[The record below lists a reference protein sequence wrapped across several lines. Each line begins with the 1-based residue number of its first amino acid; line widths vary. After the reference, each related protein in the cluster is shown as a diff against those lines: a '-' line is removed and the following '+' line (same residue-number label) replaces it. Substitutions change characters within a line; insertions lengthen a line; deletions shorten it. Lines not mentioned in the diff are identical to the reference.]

1 MSSITRRSL
10 MGMLGAAGAATLIPT
25 APAQAQAQPRPRPGA
40 IPFFGVHQA
49 GIAEPPQ
56 ANLCFASIRANV
68 DTRAGLRGLLAD
80 WTDAAAAMTR
90 GLPIGRATTGRD
102 AVPVDTGEAL
112 DLPPAALTVT
122 FGFGTTL
129 FRDSGGQDRF
139 GIASQQPATLVPIPA
154 FPGDALDP
162 RTVGGDLCIQA
173 CADDPQVALH
183 AVRDLLRIAGDRVA
197 VAWTQTG
204 FNRAAA
210 LAPVPTTPRNLFG
223 FRDGTNNIG
232 SPAELEEFVWSRPS
246 DAPWLVGGTT
256 LVVRRIRMLLDPW
269 DAETLRAQ
277 EETFGRRKGD
287 GAPLSGGSEHTAP
300 DFAAMD
306 SQGRAH
312 IPTDSHMALAHPSR
326 NAGARILRRAFNYA
340 DPDDADGTP
349 DVGLFFMSYQRDLAR
364 QYIPMQ
370 QRLAES
376 DRLNEY
382 IRHTASAA
390 FAIPPGVRG
399 PGDIIGGTLLG

>member
-1 MSSITRRSL
+1 MTTLTRRSL
-10 MGMLGAAGAATLIPT
+10 MGMLGAAGAATLIPS
-25 APAQAQAQPRPRPGA
+25 APAQAQPRPGA
-40 IPFFGVHQA
+40 IPFFGPHQA

-56 ANLCFASIRANV
+56 ANLHFAAVRTTI
-68 DTRAGLRGLLAD
+68 DTRSALHDLLGD

-90 GLPIGRATTGRD
+90 GRPVGRATTGPES
-102 AVPVDTGEAL
+102 VPVDSGEAL
-112 DLPPAALTVT
+112 DLPAAALTIT
-122 FGFGTTL
+122 FGFGSTL
-129 FRDSGGQDRF
+129 FRDAHGRDRF
-139 GIASQQPATLVPIPA
+139 GIADRQPRTLVPIPA

-173 CADDPQVALH
+173 CADDPQIAMH
-183 AVRDLLRIAGDRVA
+183 AVRNLLSIAGDRA
-197 VAWTQTG
+197 SIAWTQHG

-232 SPAELEEFVWSRPS
+232 STQDLDSYVWARPE
-246 DAPWLVGGTT
+246 DGPGMAGGTT
-256 LVVRRIRMLLDPW
+256 LVVRRIRMLLGPW

-277 EETFGRRKGD
+277 EEVFGRSKGE
-287 GAPLSGGSEHTAP
+287 GAPLSGGSEQTAP
-300 DFAAMD
+300 DFTATD
-306 SQGRAH
+306 EQGRPR
-312 IPTDSHMALAHPSR
+312 IPVDSHMALAHPSR
-326 NAGARILRRAFNYA
+326 NDGARILRRAFNYA

-349 DVGLFFMSYQRDLAR
+349 DVGLFFMSYQRDLAS

-370 QRLAES
+370 RRLAQS

-390 FAIPPGVRG
+390 FAIPPGIRG
-399 PGDIIGGTLLG
+399 PGDVIGGALLG